1 MNLLPRLACF
11 LWLFLLLTMSMPS
24 RAAEHGVTDKTIVL
38 GQSAPFT
45 GASAQIGIQYNSG
58 AQAYFDRVNAQ
69 GGVFGRKIELLKMDD
84 KYVPELTQTNAKL
97 LISQKDVFALF
108 GFVGALTSR
117 SAMPTFIEAEV
128 PFFAPYSG
136 ADHLHEPFNRYVFN
150 VRASH
155 RKELEKVV
163 QQLVTVYASNVAVF
177 YQYDSDGWLGLENVE
192 RTLKQYKLA
201 PVAVASVP
209 RNSTD
214 VSAAVSTMLAKSP
227 SAVVMI
233 STYKT
238 SAAFIRAMRSA
249 GYRGQLVNLSFVG
262 SQALL
267 AELGKDGYGVM
278 VSQVVPFPWSPSVA
292 VVAEYQRAMEQ
303 AGNREFDFTS
313 LEGFIAAKVFVEGL
327 RRSGKDLTRE
337 KFMAA
342 LETFNN
348 MEVGDFSVSYSPG
361 DHGGAKFVDLTII
374 GAAGKFRK

>member
-1 MNLLPRLACF
+1 MNFQRCHS
-11 LWLFLLLTMSMPS
+11 LFLLFLLVLTLSMTA
-24 RAAEHGVTDKTIVL
+24 RAAEHGVTDKTIL
-38 GQSAPFT
+38 IGQSAPFT

-69 GGVFGRKIELLKMDD
+69 GGVFGRKISLLKMDD
-84 KYVPELTQTNAKL
+84 EYVPELTQVNAKL

-117 SAMPTFIEAEV
+117 TAMPTFIEAGV

-163 QQLVTVYASNVAVF
+163 QQLVTIYASNVAVF

-192 RTLKQYKLA
+192 QTLRQYKLA

-214 VSAAVSTMLAKSP
+214 VGAAVSAMLSKAP

-238 SAAFIRAMRSA
+238 SAAFVRAMRSA

-267 AELGKDGYGVM
+267 NELGKDGYGVM

-292 VVAEYQRAMEQ
+292 VVAEYQRAMEH
-303 AGNREFDFTS
+303 AGTKEFDFTS

-327 RRSGKDLTRE
+327 RKSGKDLTRE
-337 KFMAA
+337 KFILAM
-342 LETFNN
+342 ETFNN
-348 MEVGDFSVSYSPG
+348 LEVGDFSVSYSSG
-361 DHGGAKFVDLTII
+361 DHGGAKFVDLTMI
-374 GAAGKFRK
+374 GASGKFRK